1 MRTLK
6 DIIRTHDPT
15 ILVLVETRLSG
26 TQADKVCK
34 EIGFD
39 GIVRAEAVGFKGGI
53 WFLWR
58 KDRVKLTV
66 QDMFHQAVMLEVE
79 RAGED
84 SWVFSAI
91 YASPQLNSR
100 QELWDRLLGLQLDI
114 SKPWLLMGDFNET
127 MNMAERTGDSD
138 CMRRRCDRFSSWV
151 NDMELLD
158 MGYSGPQYT
167 WFRGVD
173 EDSRTA
179 ARLDRGLCSV
189 EWQDYF
195 GEASIKHLGR
205 NQSDHCPILMDS
217 YGFSQGNMSSHPFR
231 FQAAWTLHDEFQEYV
246 AQNWNHNVQLPEALA
261 NLADHLM
268 AWNRDVFGNL
278 FRSRDRLWRRIE
290 GIQRSLSVAWS
301 VGLVKLEKKLRA
313 ELDVVLEQIYLFWVQ
328 KARTVAL
335 RDGDRNTRYFH
346 TCAVIR
352 RKKNKI
358 GSLQDKDGVW
368 VDELRA
374 QQNMC
379 GGFGDGEILES
390 SGCERKFRLLKL
402 TLSRRESRSSGRPKA
417 GIIWDCRRVLAAHLL
432 TAGTGV
438 Y

>member
-1 MRTLK
+1 MSFWNWRYRSRRVVESLIHPLMPTWRMQIKKEIRSKARVDVKTMTSTWTEKIFKNINVWNEYDAHTIMKFLMIRQQIKIITWNTQGAGSRMLMRTLK

-26 TQADKVCK
+26 PQADKVCK

-39 GIVRAEAVGFKGGI
+39 GIVRAQAVGFKGGI
-53 WFLWR
+53 WVLWR

-66 QDMFHQAVMLEVE
+66 QDMFHQAVTLEVE

-100 QELWDRLLGLQLDI
+100 QELWDRLLGLKLDI

-127 MNMAERTGDSD
+127 INMAERTGDSD

-195 GEASIKHLGR
+195 GEASIKNLGR
-205 NQSDHCPILMDS
+205 NQSNHCPILMDS
-217 YGFSQGNMSSHPFR
+217 YGFSQGNVSSHPFR

-261 NLADHLM
+261 NLADHLT

-301 VGLVKLEKKLRA
+301 VGLVKLEKK
-313 ELDVVLEQIYLFWVQ
+313 
-328 KARTVAL
+328 
-335 RDGDRNTRYFH
+335 
-346 TCAVIR
+346 
-352 RKKNKI
+352 
-358 GSLQDKDGVW
+358 S
-368 VDELRA
+368 
-374 QQNMC
+374 
-379 GGFGDGEILES
+379 
-390 SGCERKFRLLKL
+390 
-402 TLSRRESRSSGRPKA
+402 
-417 GIIWDCRRVLAAHLL
+417 
-432 TAGTGV
+432 
-438 Y
+438 